1 MGAGCALAAGGY
13 LWSMS
18 ATAANERAARISRR
32 AAWKILITVVV
43 SGSAISGLLWASLG
57 EGAEYYK
64 HVDEARA
71 AQSRLAGKRLRVH
84 GTVAD
89 GSLVHQ
95 AGTLD
100 YHFVMESKAP
110 RQHATLAVDFH
121 GIPPDLFKPGAE
133 VIAAGV
139 LGSDGLLKSDRI
151 ETKCPSKY
159 ESQAT
164 K

>member
-1 MGAGCALAAGGY
+1 
-13 LWSMS
+13 MS
-18 ATAANERAARISRR
+18 TSNEASKASPSSRR
-32 AAWKILITVVV
+32 TAWKIAATVVV
-43 SGSAISGLLWASLG
+43 AASAVSGLLWAALG

-64 HVDEARA
+64 HVDEALA
-71 AQSRLAGKRLRVH
+71 SKARLLGKRVRVH
-84 GTVAD
+84 GNVVET
-89 GSLVHQ
+89 SLVHQ

-100 YHFVMESKAP
+100 YHFVLESKAP
-110 RQHATLAVDFH
+110 REPATMVVDFH

-139 LGSDGLLKSDRI
+139 LSQDGQLKSDRI

-159 ESQAT
+159 ETQAT

>member
-1 MGAGCALAAGGY
+1 
-13 LWSMS
+13 MS
-18 ATAANERAARISRR
+18 RAVRNRKT
-32 AAWKILITVVV
+32 AWKILVTVVV
-43 SGSAISGLLWASLG
+43 SACAVSGLLWASLG

-64 HVDEARA
+64 HVDEALS
-71 AQSRLAGKRLRVH
+71 AQSKLAGKRLRVH
-84 GTVAD
+84 GNVAL
-89 GSLVHQ
+89 GSLIHQ

-110 RQHATLAVDFH
+110 REHATMTVDFH

-139 LGSDGLLKSDRI
+139 LGSDGLLRSDRI

-159 ESQAT
+159 ETQAS
-164 K
+164 KQ

>member
-1 MGAGCALAAGGY
+1 MRPASVGV
-13 LWSMS
+13 
-18 ATAANERAARISRR
+18 SRR
-32 AAWKILITVVV
+32 TAWKILLTVVV
-43 SGSAISGLLWASLG
+43 SACALTGLLWASLG

-64 HVDEARA
+64 HVDEALSS
-71 AQSRLAGKRLRVH
+71 QDHLTGKRLRVH
-84 GTVAD
+84 GNVVE

-100 YHFVMESKAP
+100 YHFTMESKAP
-110 RQHATLAVDFH
+110 RDHATMAVDFH

-139 LGSDGLLKSDRI
+139 LSSNGQLKSDRI

-159 ESQAT
+159 ETQAQ

>member
-1 MGAGCALAAGGY
+1 
-13 LWSMS
+13 MS
-18 ATAANERAARISRR
+18 AIARNTTKAAVSRR
-32 AAWKILITVVV
+32 TAWKILATVVV
-43 SGSAISGLLWASLG
+43 AGSAVSGLLWASMG

-64 HVDEARA
+64 HVDEARSE
-71 AQSRLAGKRLRVH
+71 QSHLMGKRLRVH
-84 GTVAD
+84 GNVVQ

-100 YHFVMESKAP
+100 YHFQVESKAP
-110 RQHATLAVDFH
+110 REHATMTVDFH

-139 LGSDGLLKSDRI
+139 LSNDGLLKSDRI

-159 ESQAT
+159 ETQAS

>member
-1 MGAGCALAAGGY
+1 M
-13 LWSMS
+13 
-18 ATAANERAARISRR
+18 
-32 AAWKILITVVV
+32 
-43 SGSAISGLLWASLG
+43 G

-64 HVDEARA
+64 HVDEALA
-71 AQSRLAGKRLRVH
+71 DKSRLVGKRLRVH
-84 GTVAD
+84 GTVME

-100 YHFVMESKAP
+100 YHFMMESKVP
-110 RQHATLAVDFH
+110 REHAEMTVDFH

-139 LGSDGLLKSDRI
+139 LSDAGQLRSDRI

-159 ESQAT
+159 ETQAS

>member
-1 MGAGCALAAGGY
+1 
-13 LWSMS
+13 MS
-18 ATAANERAARISRR
+18 AIAAKPPSGGVSRKT
-32 AAWKILITVVV
+32 AWKLVITVMVT
-43 SGSAISGLLWASLG
+43 GCAISGLVWASLG

-64 HVDEARA
+64 HVDEARSS
-71 AQSRLAGKRLRVH
+71 QSRLVGKRLRVH
-84 GTVAD
+84 GNVVE

-100 YHFVMESKAP
+100 YHFVIESKPP
-110 RQHATLAVDFH
+110 REHATMTVDFH

-139 LGSDGLLKSDRI
+139 LGSDGMLKSDRI

-159 ESQAT
+159 ETQAG
-164 K
+164 KP

>member
-1 MGAGCALAAGGY
+1 MAEVAAKAPARGAG
-13 LWSMS
+13 
-18 ATAANERAARISRR
+18 RR
-32 AAWKILITVVV
+32 TGWKILLTVLV
-43 SGSAISGLLWASLG
+43 SAGAVSGLLWASLG

-64 HVDEARA
+64 HVDEAQSSRA
-71 AQSRLAGKRLRVH
+71 RLAGKRLRVH
-84 GTVAD
+84 GNVVL

-100 YHFVMESKAP
+100 YRFVMESKAP
-110 RQHATLAVDFH
+110 REHATMNVDFH

-139 LGSDGLLKSDRI
+139 LGSNGQLKSDRI

-159 ESQAT
+159 ETQAG
-164 K
+164 KP

>member
-1 MGAGCALAAGGY
+1 
-13 LWSMS
+13 MS
-18 ATAANERAARISRR
+18 ASTANAPSVGVNRKT
-32 AAWKILITVVV
+32 AWKLVITVVV
-43 SGSAISGLLWASLG
+43 SGCAISGLLWASLG

-64 HVDEARA
+64 HVDEALSS
-71 AQSRLAGKRLRVH
+71 QSRLAGKRLRVH
-84 GTVAD
+84 GNVVE

-110 RQHATLAVDFH
+110 RDHATMTVDFH

-139 LGSDGLLKSDRI
+139 LGNDGMLKSDRI

-159 ESQAT
+159 ETQAG
-164 K
+164 KP

>member
-1 MGAGCALAAGGY
+1 MAEA
-13 LWSMS
+13 SRKS
-18 ATAANERAARISRR
+18 ATPVNRR
-32 AAWKILITVVV
+32 TAWKILLTVFV
-43 SGSAISGLLWASLG
+43 SAVAVSGLLWASLG

-64 HVDEARA
+64 HVDEARSSQA
-71 AQSRLAGKRLRVH
+71 RLLGKRLRVH
-84 GTVAD
+84 GTVVE

-100 YHFVMESKAP
+100 YRFMMESKPP

-139 LGSDGLLKSDRI
+139 LGNDGMLRSDRI

-159 ESQAT
+159 ETQAT

>member
-1 MGAGCALAAGGY
+1 
-13 LWSMS
+13 MS
-18 ATAANERAARISRR
+18 EARAASGTNAQRR
-32 AAWKILITVVV
+32 TAWKIVITVLVATTAV
-43 SGSAISGLLWASLG
+43 SGLLWASLG

-71 AQSRLAGKRLRVH
+71 AQDRLLGKRVRIH
-84 GTVAD
+84 GNVVPGTI
-89 GSLVHQ
+89 VHQ

-100 YHFVMESKAP
+100 YRFTLESKAP
-110 RQHATLAVDFH
+110 RDHATMDVSFH
-121 GIPPDLFKPGAE
+121 GIVPDLFKEGAE

-139 LGSDGLLKSDRI
+139 LGNGALRSDRI

-159 ESQAT
+159 ETQAQ